1 MNQIN
6 TRYAFTSAYL
16 KGEEAR
22 SISAEHIDGMFQ
34 RSMSLQ
40 DILDSIRETDIGAY
54 LLEFTSGG
62 GTKTFDGMD
71 EFLWEYF
78 RGCLERLKRFEIP
91 RDMVRMLDSYI
102 KKYDIANIKTSLRK
116 VLADKTAE
124 MSPLGTL
131 YSEEYLEA
139 LSNAKSIEE
148 ISEVLESCKLDDY
161 SAIIKDIREK
171 EARSTFEGEF
181 RLESLYY
188 TTLRS
193 SLKDMSD
200 GGVLAKSLGI
210 MIDLANLQVVFRS
223 ALGKG
228 NPGMGDFILDGG
240 HMLSAN
246 TIKELLSLTMA
257 EIIGRLEATE
267 YHQMARDISR
277 GYEKEQTIAV
287 VDKIMENYRFR
298 LLRDLLSPRA
308 LSPCNLFWYLII
320 KESEIRNVRI
330 ILKSLED
337 GIQLS
342 DVRDYLV
349 IA

>member
-1 MNQIN
+1 VNQIS

-22 SISAEHIDGMFQ
+22 TISAEHIDGMFQ

-40 DILDSIRETDIGAY
+40 DILDSIRDTDIGAY

-62 GTKTFDGMD
+62 IKAFDDID
-71 EFLWEYF
+71 EFLWTYF
-78 RGCLERLKRFEIP
+78 GGCLERLRRFEIP
-91 RDMVRMLDSYI
+91 GDMVRMLDSYI

-116 VLADKTAE
+116 VLEETTAD

-131 YSEEYLEA
+131 SSDGYLEA

-148 ISEVLESCKLDDY
+148 ISDVLESCKLDAY
-161 SAIIKDIREK
+161 SSIIKDIREK

-188 TTLRS
+188 ETMRS

-210 MIDLANLQVVFRS
+210 MIDLTNLQVVFRS

-246 TIKELLSLTMA
+246 TVKELLSLTMT
-257 EIIGRLEATE
+257 EIIGRLDGTE
-267 YHQMARDISR
+267 YHQMAREISR
-277 GYEKEQTIAV
+277 SYEKDQTIAA
-287 VDKIMENYRFR
+287 VDKVMGGYRFR

-308 LSPCNLFWYLII
+308 LSPCNLLWYLII
-320 KESEIRNVRI
+320 KETEIRNMRI

-337 GIQLS
+337 GIQFS
-342 DVRDYLV
+342 DARDYLV

>member
-1 MNQIN
+1 VNLIN

-22 SISAEHIDGMFQ
+22 TVSAEHIDGMFQ

-40 DILDSIRETDIGAY
+40 DILDTIRDTDIGEY
-54 LLEFTSGG
+54 LLEFTSGV
-62 GTKTFDGMD
+62 TRTFHDTD
-71 EFLWEYF
+71 EFLWIYF
-78 RGCLERLKRFEIP
+78 GECLTRLRRFKIP
-91 RDMVRMLDSYI
+91 ADMVRILDLYI
-102 KKYDIANIKTSLRK
+102 KKYDIANIKTALRK
-116 VLADKTAE
+116 VLEEKGAT
-124 MSPLGTL
+124 MSPLGTI
-131 YSEEYLEA
+131 YSEGYLEA

-148 ISEVLESCKLDDY
+148 ISEVLESCNCDDY
-161 SAIIKDIREK
+161 SSIIKDIREK

-188 TTLRS
+188 ETMRS
-193 SLKDMSD
+193 SLGAISD
-200 GGVLAKSLGI
+200 GGVLGKSLGI
-210 MIDLANLQVVFRS
+210 MIDLANLQAVFRS
-223 ALGKG
+223 ALGRD
-228 NPGMGDFILDGG
+228 NPGMGDFILEGG
-240 HMLSAN
+240 HMLSEN
-246 TIKELLSLTMA
+246 TIKELLPLKMP
-257 EIIGRLEATE
+257 EIIGRLEGTE
-267 YHQMARDISR
+267 YHPLAQEISR
-277 GYEKEQTIAV
+277 GYEKEQTISV
-287 VDKIMENYRFR
+287 VDKIMENHRFR

-308 LSPCNLFWYLII
+308 LSPCNLLWYLII